1 MSRPPLRE
9 WERQIAAI
17 EARRLLSMA
26 MRGARTQV
34 SLTQLSAALEPS
46 VRRLTLAQ
54 RRQVARALRESLA
67 AAPLSSG
74 SGEPSGSAASR
85 RR

>member
-1 MSRPPLRE
+1 LE
-9 WERQIAAI
+9 WEREIAAI
-17 EARRLLSMA
+17 EARRLLLVA
-26 MRGARTQV
+26 LRGARGQV
-34 SLTQLSAALEPS
+34 SLSQLSEALEPS

-54 RRQVARALRESLA
+54 RRQVARALRDSLA
-67 AAPLSSG
+67 AARLSSG